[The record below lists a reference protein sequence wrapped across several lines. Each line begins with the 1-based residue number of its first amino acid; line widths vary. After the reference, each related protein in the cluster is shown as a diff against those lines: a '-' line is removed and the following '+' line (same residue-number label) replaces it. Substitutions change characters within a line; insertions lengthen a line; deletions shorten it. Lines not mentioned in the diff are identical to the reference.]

1 MPETPLTIKQLID
14 KTSALEVNLL
24 QIADNMPLE
33 VLERHQL
40 EEIYQYALNKG
51 IRLEM
56 GGRGLTPE
64 HTLLCLNTAEAIHSP
79 ILRMVIDNQ
88 TFEPDIPQI
97 IDIIKNLIPEFKS
110 RKIRLAI
117 ENHDR
122 LKSIEFEKIMNSV
135 NSEWVG
141 MCLDSVKFNGCRR
154 RLRNSFRNS
163 SSLYY

>member
-1 MPETPLTIKQLID
+1 MQLGISSYSYTWAIGVPGYMPETPLTIKQLID

-79 ILRMVIDNQ
+79 ILR
-88 TFEPDIPQI
+88 
-97 IDIIKNLIPEFKS
+97 
-110 RKIRLAI
+110 
-117 ENHDR
+117 
-122 LKSIEFEKIMNSV
+122 
-135 NSEWVG
+135 W
-141 MCLDSVKFNGCRR
+141 
-154 RLRNSFRNS
+154 
-163 SSLYY
+163 